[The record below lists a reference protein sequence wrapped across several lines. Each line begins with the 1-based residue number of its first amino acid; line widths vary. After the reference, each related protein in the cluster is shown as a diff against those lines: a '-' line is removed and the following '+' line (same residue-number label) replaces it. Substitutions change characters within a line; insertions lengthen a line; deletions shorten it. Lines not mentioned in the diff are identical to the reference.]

1 MIENIPVLIIN
12 IEVNQIQANNNII
25 IDMTGRFENDY
36 RCPL

>member
-12 IEVNQIQANNNII
+12 VEVNQIQADNNII
-25 IDMTGRFENDY
+25 IDMTERFENDY

>member
-12 IEVNQIQANNNII
+12 VEVNQIQANNNII
-25 IDMTGRFENDY
+25 IDMFERFENDY